1 MKDKKDLKSK
11 KNVHEGE
18 VHEDAIDKNAVFAGE
33 DDEVVLNCDG
43 EPCNFSYRKDLSDDS
58 KDSQK

>member
-1 MKDKKDLKSK
+1 MKDKKNLKAK
-11 KNVHEGE
+11 ENANEGE
-18 VHEDAIDKNAVFAGE
+18 LHKDAVDKNAIYTGK
-33 DDEVVLNCDG
+33 DDDIVLNCDG